1 MRWYFPEAKPSGER
15 VKIELDWSNYA
26 TKTDLKNSTSVDAS
40 NFDKNVDLTN
50 LEADADKLDI
60 DEVKYVPTN
69 LSNLK
74 SKADIL
80 DIDKLVS
87 GPVDLS
93 KLSDVVKT
101 DVYNDVQ
108 KSKRKKYWR

>member
-1 MRWYFPEAKPSGER
+1 MRECFPEAKPSGER

-26 TKTDLKNSTSVDAS
+26 TKTDLKNSTSVDSS

-60 DEVKYVPTN
+60 DEAKYVPTN

-74 SKADIL
+74 SKVDIL
-80 DIDKLVS
+80 DFDKLVS
-87 GPVDLS
+87 APVDLS

-101 DVYNDVQ
+101 DVQ

>member
-1 MRWYFPEAKPSGER
+1 M
-15 VKIELDWSNYA
+15 
-26 TKTDLKNSTSVDAS
+26 KNSTSVDSS

-60 DEVKYVPTN
+60 DEAKYVPTN

-74 SKADIL
+74 SKVDIL
-80 DIDKLVS
+80 DIDKLLS
-87 GPVDLS
+87 APVDSS

-101 DVYNDVQ
+101 DVQ
-108 KSKRKKYWR
+108 KSKRKKY